1 MPRIHTIWKL
11 TCQNQ
16 QTLTHMSRT
25 FFCCCF
31 QKMNSSQFGFSLYL
45 DLTGKARD
53 TATSPNFQFCQ
64 KYCFGSV
71 KSRLPTETKTDLA
84 SVKTFVHGRG
94 RQWIVRFDWQPL
106 SIASIVIIERFTEPK
121 IDFSDKPVSTVWL
134 LSVFPILRQPL
145 WQLEEWILYFSLIAG
160 VLDS

>member
-1 MPRIHTIWKL
+1 MPRTHI
-11 TCQNQ
+11 CQKKAN
-16 QTLTHMSRT
+16 TYTDATYTYHLKTYLSKSANIDT
-25 FFCCCF
+25 YVTYLLLLFF

-106 SIASIVIIERFTEPK
+106 SNSEYCNYRAFHGTENR
-121 IDFSDKPVSTVWL
+121 L
-134 LSVFPILRQPL
+134 LR
-145 WQLEEWILYFSLIAG
+145 
-160 VLDS
+160 